1 MNQSEFLQR
10 LQAGLRG
17 LPAAEIEDILSDY
30 REYFQDAL
38 AAGRSEADTAAAL
51 GEPEQ
56 LARELRAR
64 RSVKDWQ
71 AQRSFR
77 TAWRAFVDAS
87 GLGRLNVLLALVRV
101 AWLAILAYLTAL
113 AAGLTL
119 AGVALLLLGGIAT
132 FGGYDTESLIARW
145 ADGGGHRG
153 VVHLDDGEGGTVS
166 VQPGPDGR
174 ANVLIRSHEGEVR
187 LEAGAASGARDLTV
201 TDGHGNVRVQGLRL
215 TPYPLL
221 FVGGFALVLGIGG
234 LWLGIRLLRQSARAL
249 MTQLGDAASASA
261 SAPPQDHVPA

>member
-132 FGGYDTESLIARW
+132 FGGYDAESLIARW

-221 FVGGFALVLGIGG
+221 FIGGFALVLGIGG

-261 SAPPQDHVPA
+261 PPQDHVPA